1 MLSGLRLAKSFKAS
15 PSITSEPRCFLVVLL
30 LPLFSNVFFEIFG
43 FCFCS
48 GVLSLSLLFC
58 RLGSSLFNVTLR
70 LFTILHEIFTVF
82 FRKDC
87 GLGFFILHGLRGPSL
102 RGCLLQCHLHFKGPR
117 CRLTNGAR
125 ATRPVASMPTAVSA
139 PAATKALERRGAFK
153 RFMIAA
159 KGSLPLKEEN
169 EQITEG
175 NAHLRD
181 NAPMFL
187 IALLHEVAILI
198 LRPIV
203 LGRNKFCKRVKS

>member
-1 MLSGLRLAKSFKAS
+1 M
-15 PSITSEPRCFLVVLL
+15 LL
-30 LPLFSNVFFEIFG
+30 LLLLCSIGFLEIFG

-48 GVLSLSLLFC
+48 GDLSLSVFFY
-58 RLGSSLFNVTLR
+58 RLGSSLCNVTLR
-70 LFTILHEIFTVF
+70 FFNALDGIFIVF
-82 FRKDC
+82 FRNYCC
-87 GLGFFILHGLRGPSL
+87 GFGFFIIFRGLRGGLSL
-102 RGCLLQCHLHFKGPR
+102 RGCLLQCRLHFSGPR
-117 CRLTNGAR
+117 CTLTNGAR
-125 ATRPVASMPTAVSA
+125 ATRPVASMPRAVSA

-198 LRPIV
+198 LCSIV
-203 LGRNKFCKRVKS
+203 LGPKKFFKRFTS